1 MHSRLSCQGFRHGYK
16 AADLKER
23 ATGFRKFRKQVRI
36 DRVNNLKAA
45 EEQRLET
52 VLEEDL
58 AASRSEALESGALS
72 DTTDD
77 EQDDGY

>member
-45 EEQRLET
+45 EDKKLES

-58 AASRSEALESGALS
+58 ASSRSQALESGGLS

-77 EQDDGY
+77 EEDDGF